1 MVMVVVV
8 GGGGSQGKLRQCLP
22 RGCGWGG
29 GVCVISHYVKSWIRR
44 ILGKTGFLADFI
56 KVGGVSEGGTQGQGY
71 PKKVLSEEGGT

>member
-1 MVMVVVV
+1 MVMVVV
-8 GGGGSQGKLRQCLP
+8 GGGVSGETEAVPAKGVRM
-22 RGCGWGG
+22 GW